1 MRNTVYPAAKESE
14 LFIVQCGEEACDP
27 SHAFGP
33 ASREYYLIHFVASG
47 CGTFYCQEKEWHVGP
62 GQGFLI
68 VPHEE
73 TFYQASAQTPW
84 HYAWVGFRGERAAAL
99 MHAAGLDEQ
108 QRVFTAPDP
117 QAAWEALSVM
127 RGDARTLR
135 LSQLASLGSLL
146 RFMSLIAPVQDP
158 YTPLTMS
165 KQYSEKALWFLEGRF
180 DRDVSIQ
187 ETADFV
193 GVSRSH
199 LYRIM
204 MEECGCSPKE
214 MLLQIRMRHA
224 CQLLQDTMLTLDEI
238 ARRTGFGSGAQFGA
252 AFRSWRGCSPGAY
265 RRTQQEASPAPAVE
279 R

>member
-1 MRNTVYPAAKESE
+1 MRDTIYPAAAESE
-14 LFIVQCGEEACDP
+14 LFIVQCGEEACEP

-33 ASREYYLIHFVASG
+33 AEREYYLIHFVASG
-47 CGTFYCQEKEWHVGP
+47 CGTFQCGGKEWRLGP

-68 VPHEE
+68 LPDEE
-73 TFYQASAQTPW
+73 TLYYASSETPW
-84 HYAWVGFRGERAAAL
+84 HYAWVGFRGTRAAAL
-99 MHAAGLDEQ
+99 VRAAGLDAQ
-108 QRVFTAPDP
+108 QRIFTVPNP

-127 RGDARTLR
+127 RSDARTLR
-135 LSQLASLGSLL
+135 LSQMASLGSLL
-146 RFMSLIAPVQDP
+146 RFMSLIAPIQDP

-224 CQLLQDTMLTLDEI
+224 CQLLQDTALTLDEI
-238 ARRTGFGSGAQFGA
+238 ARRTGFGTGAQFGA
-252 AFRSWRGCSPGAY
+252 AFRSCRGCSPGLY
-265 RRTQQEASPAPAVE
+265 RKTHQPGIQAPKVE
-279 R
+279 